1 MRQSKKVTALLFL
14 IFLVGL
20 ALVLYPSFSDYWNSM
35 HQSRE
40 IASYAEITASISSE
54 EYAEMWEAARAYNET
69 LVENT
74 GSYELTPEQEELY
87 GTLLNPTGNGIMGY
101 VEVPSVD
108 IQLPVYHGTGEVEL
122 QRGAG
127 HIVWT
132 SLPVGGESTHSVLSS
147 HRGLPAAR
155 LFTDLDK
162 LMVGD
167 VFLLQM
173 LDQTLTYEVDQIN
186 IVLPENAESLF
197 ISPGKDYCTL
207 VTCTP
212 YGINTHRLLLRG
224 HRIENAEGKTVRIVS
239 EAIQIKPMVI
249 APLLALPMLLGLF
262 VALMLEDTAGSK
274 RAQRDDSRE
283 SLAP

>member
-14 IFLVGL
+14 IFLIGL
-20 ALVLYPSFSDYWNSM
+20 ALVAYPSFSDYWNSM

-40 IASYAEITASISSE
+40 IASYAQVTASISSE
-54 EYAEMWEAARAYNET
+54 EYAEMWEAARAYNEM

-127 HIVWT
+127 HIVWS

-147 HRGLPAAR
+147 HRGLPSAR

-162 LMVGD
+162 VLVGD
-167 VFLLQM
+167 VILLHV
-173 LDQTLTYEVDQIN
+173 LDRKLTYEVDQIVT
-186 IVLPENAESLF
+186 VLPDNVEELG
-197 ISPGKDYCTL
+197 ISAAADYCTL

-212 YGINTHRLLLRG
+212 YGVNTHRLLVRG
-224 HRIENAEGKTVRIVS
+224 HRVPNPEELEVPRVVS
-239 EAIQIKPMVI
+239 EAIQLKPIVV
-249 APLLALPMLLGLF
+249 APVLAAPMLLALFIVMM
-262 VALMLEDTAGSK
+262 AESTIREK
-274 RAQRDDSRE
+274 QRRKQNS
-283 SLAP
+283 